1 MSRKLIDRDALIAS
15 IPKTN
20 VDIFEN
26 CRNCST
32 LCDWQVREL
41 IEQAELVDAVEVVHG
56 EWIRGREIGKEWNC
70 GYWNTYYED
79 WHCSNCGVV
88 FEQESKPKYHF
99 CPNCGAKMDGERK
112 DPCSSQAS

>member
-32 LCDWQVREL
+32 LCDWQVRKL
-41 IEQAELVDAVEVVHG
+41 IEQAELVDAVEVKRG
-56 EWIRGREIGKEWNC
+56 EWITGFYPSVGTHCDNC
-70 GYWNTYYED
+70 GWAWSDHIDAVKLNPTLSRIKTNY
-79 WHCSNCGVV
+79 
-88 FEQESKPKYHF
+88 
-99 CPNCGAKMDGERK
+99 CPNCGASMDGEE
-112 DPCSSQAS
+112 QADERM

>member
-56 EWIRGREIGKEWNC
+56 EWIDEPIKGVR
-70 GYWNTYYED
+70 Y
-79 WHCSNCGVV
+79 HCSVCSGR
-88 FEQESKPKYHF
+88 FDYMWKY

-112 DPCSSQAS
+112 KDE

>member
-56 EWIRGREIGKEWNC
+56 EWEYNPRDAIEMMFTLPKCSIC
-70 GYWNTYYED
+70 G
-79 WHCSNCGVV
+79 H
-88 FEQESKPKYHF
+88 ESADALNY
-99 CPNCGAKMDGERK
+99 CPNCGAKMDGGENGTN
-112 DPCSSQAS
+112 

>member
-41 IEQAELVDAVEVVHG
+41 IEQAELVDAVEVVHCRDCKWWDVDSDCIFC
-56 EWIRGREIGKEWNC
+56 EYGRVPKD
-70 GYWNTYYED
+70 D
-79 WHCSNCGVV
+79 W
-88 FEQESKPKYHF
+88 F
-99 CPNCGAKMDGERK
+99 CADGERR
-112 DPCSSQAS
+112 DPCSSQDS

>member
-1 MSRKLIDRDALIAS
+1 MSRNLIDRDALIAS

-41 IEQAELVDAVEVVHG
+41 IEQAELVDAVEVVRCKDCR
-56 EWIRGREIGKEWNC
+56 WGKEAHGSIECTVENGSNWAEYH
-70 GYWNTYYED
+70 GYEW
-79 WHCSNCGVV
+79 
-88 FEQESKPKYHF
+88 F
-99 CPNCGAKMDGERK
+99 CPNGERK
-112 DPCSSQAS
+112 GASR

>member
-1 MSRKLIDRDALIAS
+1 MSRNLIDRDALIAS

-56 EWIRGREIGKEWNC
+56 RWLRTDAFPHRIYCSVCFKTYVTNEEVIQGRSWDCPI
-70 GYWNTYYED
+70 YAYEA
-79 WHCSNCGVV
+79 
-88 FEQESKPKYHF
+88 EY
-99 CPNCGAKMDGERK
+99 CPHCGAKMDGERREE
-112 DPCSSQAS
+112 P

>member
-56 EWIRGREIGKEWNC
+56 EWEVVDQEEPRRYGCSRCKKLSW
-70 GYWNTYYED
+70 YET
-79 WHCSNCGVV
+79 N
-88 FEQESKPKYHF
+88 Y
-99 CPNCGAKMDGERK
+99 CPNCGAKMDGEVKNDDRI
-112 DPCSSQAS
+112 

>member
-1 MSRKLIDRDALIAS
+1 MSRNLIDRDALIAS

-41 IEQAELVDAVEVVHG
+41 IEQAELVDAVEVIHG
-56 EWIRGREIGKEWNC
+56 EWVEKWRFKPNGIPYHKVGDMECSVCHSDMLGRYYSRYCPHC
-70 GYWNTYYED
+70 GARMK
-79 WHCSNCGVV
+79 G
-88 FEQESKPKYHF
+88 EQE
-99 CPNCGAKMDGERK
+99 
-112 DPCSSQAS
+112 